1 MQSDCALSL
10 ALPTDNDK
18 QENNINPFIFQSP
31 PLAVCLFTHK
41 RLLQCC
47 DNLFIVYV
55 SLAIENAERWLKAET
70 AGSLTSLSGPARYP
84 DRKQLD
90 APLNTTLKNTW
101 AENAKATAT
110 WADPVENVMDFFF
123 SFTNRNDV
131 EIVKEQHEKRSFQKR
146 VLVFQEKKCGG
157 IFRI

>member
-110 WADPVENVMDFFF
+110 WADPVENVMDFF
-123 SFTNRNDV
+123 SLLRIGTTWKSSRN
-131 EIVKEQHEKRSFQKR
+131 QHEKRSFQKL
-146 VLVFQEKKCGG
+146 VLVFQGKKCGG